1 MLQTATTVPALR
13 SIILPWREKGE
24 TVALVPTMGALHRGH
39 MSLVALG
46 KKLAMRVVATIFVNP
61 TQFAPTDDF
70 NRYPRS
76 LEADKKMLIDAG
88 CDALFA
94 PTVDVMYPQGFTS
107 VLDPGPLATVLDGV
121 YRPGHFAGVATV
133 VTKLLLQAL
142 PDVAI
147 FGEKD
152 FQQLQVIR
160 RVVRDLDLPVQIVG
174 APIIRDDDDLALS
187 TRNAYLSTDERT
199 RAATLPRTLRAT
211 IGKLRAG
218 ADVQATLKEGRATLA
233 AVGFAVDYLELADPV
248 TMLPV
253 RELKTGTRL
262 LVAAKIGATRLID
275 NMEAA

>member
-1 MLQTATTVPALR
+1 M
-13 SIILPWREKGE
+13 
-24 TVALVPTMGALHRGH
+24 
-39 MSLVALG
+39 
-46 KKLAMRVVATIFVNP
+46 
-61 TQFAPTDDF
+61 
-70 NRYPRS
+70 
-76 LEADKKMLIDAG
+76 
-88 CDALFA
+88 
-94 PTVDVMYPQGFTS
+94 
-107 VLDPGPLATVLDGV
+107 
-121 YRPGHFAGVATV
+121 
-133 VTKLLLQAL
+133 TKLLLQAL

>member
-76 LEADKKMLIDAG
+76 LEADKKMLLDAG

-107 VLDPGPLATVLDGV
+107 VLDPGPLATVLEGV